1 LRTKLIK
8 VENLS
13 KNYGSVKAVKS
24 ISFELKDGQVVG
36 FLGANGAGK
45 STTLKIMTGYISPS
59 SGNVF
64 YGEKNIQDDTSEIQ
78 KDIGYLPELN
88 PLYSEMIVHDYLKF
102 ISEVR
107 GISENDFKNAFQK
120 VVEEC
125 SLNAVAHR
133 TIANCSKGYK
143 QRIGLAAAL
152 IHDPKILILDE
163 PVTGLDPNQ
172 IVEIRELI
180 KKLGKE
186 KIVLMSSHI
195 LQEIQATVDRIII
208 INEGSI
214 VADGSSEELLNDS
227 AKGKADLKLEVS
239 NADENDIRDMKATI
253 PSIDIKNISKEDSFT
268 RINIEFPSNGD
279 PREDIF
285 KYAVDKNWVILEMV
299 TSKQNLEDI
308 FRKLTGNNKL
318 S

>member
-1 LRTKLIK
+1 MIK

-13 KNYGSVKAVKS
+13 KNYGSVKAVRS
-24 ISFELKDGQVVG
+24 ISFELEDGQVVG

-102 ISEVR
+102 ISTIR

-268 RINIEFPSNGD
+268 NIDIEFSSNGD

-318 S
+318 SQ

>member
-1 LRTKLIK
+1 MIK

-13 KNYGSVKAVKS
+13 KDYGSVKAVKS

-227 AKGKADLKLEVS
+227 AKGKADLKLEVG

>member
-1 LRTKLIK
+1 LIK

-13 KNYGSVKAVKS
+13 KNYDSVKAVKS
-24 ISFELKDGQVVG
+24 ISFELNDGQVVG

>member
-1 LRTKLIK
+1 MIK

-13 KNYGSVKAVKS
+13 KNYGSVKAVKT
-24 ISFELKDGQVVG
+24 ISFELNDGQVVG

-64 YGEKNIQDDTSEIQ
+64 YGGRNIQDDTSEIQ

-268 RINIEFPSNGD
+268 RINVEFPSNGD

>member
-1 LRTKLIK
+1 MIK

-13 KNYGSVKAVKS
+13 KHYGSVKAVKS
-24 ISFELKDGQVVG
+24 ISFELNDGQVVG

-227 AKGKADLKLEVS
+227 AKGRADLKLEVS

-253 PSIDIKNISKEDSFT
+253 PSIDIKNISKEDSLT